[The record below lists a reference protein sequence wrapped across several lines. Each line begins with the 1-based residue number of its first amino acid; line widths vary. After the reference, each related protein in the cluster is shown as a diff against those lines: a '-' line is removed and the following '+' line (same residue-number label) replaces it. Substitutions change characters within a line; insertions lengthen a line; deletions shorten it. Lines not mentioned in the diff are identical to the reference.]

1 MALAMYV
8 VVPLRRNM
16 MSCIGITD
24 LGSVIF
30 EFRAEGL
37 GVQILW
43 FTVLAGFMV
52 QGTVFRQPVILANGP
67 DCSIWV
73 CRGALLELGLGLRV

>member
-8 VVPLRRNM
+8 VVPLRRNV
-16 MSCIGITD
+16 MSCIEITD
-24 LGSVIF
+24 LGFVIF
-30 EFRAEGL
+30 EFRAQGL

-52 QGTVFRQPVILANGP
+52 QGKYGLSPGILANGP
-67 DCSIWV
+67 DCSIQV
-73 CRGALLELGLGLRV
+73 R